1 MQALSSYSQSKHAD
15 VARALAS
22 VRSPA
27 DGLIADAF
35 VTAKGFFAR
44 FIWPDLPLET
54 SAKLG
59 GLIGALHARHPE
71 LNLKPVEKNSP
82 QWNSIFHG
90 WSEDLESAEAIERVF
105 SAHFPKRV
113 SWVESERDRGGR
125 IAAKLRIEGL
135 GETTSPPPET
145 APSLRARWRASSG
158 EVSLHLFWKD
168 SVAIPSG
175 PLSPADLGAFQASVR
190 EICQWA
196 ERRIRPVLD
205 ILHQRLKVLYGERF
219 RGLYVFGSYARPD
232 AGIELADDSD
242 LDVALLL
249 SEFESPYSEI
259 ERFSEITADISL
271 EHGLVISLVPIR
283 ENDFKEGKTNFIRV
297 ISEYAIDPFK

>member
-1 MQALSSYSQSKHAD
+1 MFVCFVWPDWPPALTSE
-15 VARALAS
+15 L
-22 VRSPA
+22 
-27 DGLIADAF
+27 GLRVDAF
-35 VTAKGFFAR
+35 RAQ
-44 FIWPDLPLET
+44 
-54 SAKLG
+54 
-59 GLIGALHARHPE
+59 HPE
-71 LNLKPVEKNSP
+71 LRSVEAGTP
-82 QWNSIFHG
+82 EWDAVFHG
-90 WSEDLESAEAIERVF
+90 WHSDPESALAIAGAFTKHFGERVL
-105 SAHFPKRV
+105 
-113 SWVESERDRGGR
+113 WVESQEDTRGR

-135 GETTSPPPET
+135 GGTTAPPET
-145 APSLRARWRASSG
+145 PPPLRAGWRVSSG
-158 EVSLHLFWKD
+158 EVTLHLFWKD
-168 SVAIPSG
+168 SMAVPAG

-205 ILHQRLKVLYGERF
+205 ILHQRLKALYGDRF

-249 SEFESPYSEI
+249 SEFESPYSEV

-283 ENDFKEGKTNFIRV
+283 ENDFKGGKTNFIRV

>member
-1 MQALSSYSQSKHAD
+1 
-15 VARALAS
+15 V
-22 VRSPA
+22 
-27 DGLIADAF
+27 
-35 VTAKGFFAR
+35 
-44 FIWPDLPLET
+44 
-54 SAKLG
+54 
-59 GLIGALHARHPE
+59 
-71 LNLKPVEKNSP
+71 
-82 QWNSIFHG
+82 FHG
-90 WSEDLESAEAIERVF
+90 WRSDPESALAIAGAFTKHFGERVL
-105 SAHFPKRV
+105 
-113 SWVESERDRGGR
+113 WVESEEDARGR
-125 IAAKLRIEGL
+125 IAAKVRIEGL
-135 GETTSPPPET
+135 GDAASPPPET
-145 APSLRARWRASSG
+145 PPPLQAGWRASLG
-158 EVSLHLFWKD
+158 VVSLHLFWKD

-175 PLSPADLGAFQASVR
+175 PLSPADLEAFQASVR